1 MILSQELD
9 AIASDFCSG
18 RAIAQNEL
26 LDIGR
31 SMTLL
36 AKLAKNQESELAVHR
51 LVEAGKAG
59 RVVVDQLATEQ
70 FSQLVKDADSKV
82 IRPDFRGRS

>member
-9 AIASDFCSG
+9 AMARDFCSG
-18 RAIAQNEL
+18 RTIAQDEL
-26 LDIGR
+26 FDIGR
-31 SMTLL
+31 SVALL

>member
-9 AIASDFCSG
+9 AIARDFCSG
-18 RAIAQNEL
+18 RSIAQDEL
-26 LDIGR
+26 LDIGQT
-31 SMTLL
+31 MVLL

-51 LVEAGKAG
+51 LAEAGKAG

-70 FSQLVKDADSKV
+70 FSRLSTDADSKI
-82 IRPDFRGRS
+82 IRPDFRGRT